1 MARLL
6 KLFNDKNKDILYF
19 NVIYEEMKKWTKR
32 SNIFEKD
39 FIFIPV
45 NNNEHWNLIV
55 VCYPHRLY
63 SQDNELPYILY
74 FDSLCRMDTTF
85 YSSILYQFFTREL
98 KAKMPEQFK
107 GVFMTKSF
115 RVNLTTFPHY
125 QFMTPRQSNLV
136 DCGLYLIQYI
146 EMFVNDHQQIIDQK
160 EEMDKTR
167 WFPRKLV
174 EEKRGDIG
182 KLIRDL
188 KANRMEAI
196 EEYLNK
202 RRELIEKHSS
212 DDNEYN
218 GFNQE
223 GFEKALLKTHPGRTF
238 GEADQ
243 KCLMLD
249 FYFFNT
255 LDYEEVA
262 KASKK

>member
-1 MARLL
+1 
-6 KLFNDKNKDILYF
+6 
-19 NVIYEEMKKWTKR
+19 
-32 SNIFEKD
+32 
-39 FIFIPV
+39 
-45 NNNEHWNLIV
+45 
-55 VCYPHRLY
+55 
-63 SQDNELPYILY
+63 
-74 FDSLCRMDTTF
+74 
-85 YSSILYQFFTREL
+85 
-98 KAKMPEQFK
+98 
-107 GVFMTKSF
+107 
-115 RVNLTTFPHY
+115 
-125 QFMTPRQSNLV
+125 
-136 DCGLYLIQYI
+136 
-146 EMFVNDHQQIIDQK
+146 
-160 EEMDKTR
+160 MDKTR